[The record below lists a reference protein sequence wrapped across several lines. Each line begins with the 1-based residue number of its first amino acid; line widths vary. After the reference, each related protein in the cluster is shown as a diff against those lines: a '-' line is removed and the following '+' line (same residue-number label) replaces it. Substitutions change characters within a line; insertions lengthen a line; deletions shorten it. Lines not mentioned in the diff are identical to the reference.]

1 MTMNGIFLRR
11 QNKVVVPIRGQ
22 KTPAPYLATIN
33 ANIEPLGYTLSLKVI
48 EALTKAGQ
56 SAAVEFHHELVAA
69 VREMKGVKDYQ
80 PTYPNFPRQVM
91 DASEAELYLNAIV
104 QYFHDW
110 VADLSGKSLISWKP
124 RYDKE
129 ARSKLQDVVKLTVI
143 DLGTDTDFQKMMV
156 SLLSTNT
163 SVSQQ
168 DKDDVRWFLNNG
180 GFDHLPAKIPH
191 KEMLALVGAIAIHNG
206 IDVSSYF
213 KTATDVLRLATAMS
227 EGDISLAE
235 PTKFRSYKRAERKAL
250 LSILE
255 HCSEITEDMLLHKG
269 KWIRLGERLHPGEYK
284 FTRVNQAFDVIRN
297 DKPFQTFNA
306 RVEMAVQNN
315 AEEALKLLST
325 RPGMLARR
333 LDQLLRLGTLED
345 NLVVNCF
352 KKTAA
357 EVSTP
362 MLLQT
367 MTHFANRKDG
377 SDLRVFF
384 PKGNVAKAQAIRNE
398 LPPIAANTC
407 DELVKLC
414 EDTLVERFSGLPP
427 LGRCKIDN
435 SLKECLVPFSQ
446 RSASRSLRTIVRGS
460 KLPFGNGDT
469 IRFFIWWK
477 QRPDDR
483 TDLDLSA
490 AFFGEDW
497 QFKSAIA
504 YYNLKEADYQACHSG
519 DQTSAPEGACEF
531 IDLDIPSSLRNGG
544 RYVVMSVKSFTRQTF
559 DVLPECAAGWMI
571 RQHPNSG
578 EIFEPKTVVNRLD
591 VSSAT
596 TSVIPMI
603 LDLQER
609 KVVWADVGM
618 KINPSRPNNVHHN
631 LSTIG
636 LFGKAFSELKKPKL
650 YDLFALHIK
659 ARGEL
664 ITNGKADRTFGLED
678 AFGIEK
684 IMSEFMK

>member
-1 MTMNGIFLRR
+1 MTMNRIFLRR
-11 QNKVVVPIRGQ
+11 HNKVVVPVRGQ
-22 KTPAPYLATIN
+22 KTPAQFLATIN
-33 ANIEPLGYTLSLKVI
+33 ANIEPLGYTLSPKVI
-48 EALTKAGQ
+48 EAVTKAGQ
-56 SAAVEFHHELVAA
+56 SAAVEFHDELLATLQ
-69 VREMKGVKDYQ
+69 EMKGVKDYR
-80 PTYPNFPRQVM
+80 PTYPNFPKQVM

-110 VADLSGKSLISWKP
+110 VADLSGDSSISWKP

-129 ARSKLQDVVKLTVI
+129 ARSKLKDKVNLTVI
-143 DLGTDTDFQKMMV
+143 DLGTDADFQKIMV
-156 SLLSTNT
+156 GLLSTNT

-168 DKDDVRWFLNNG
+168 DKDDVRWFLDNG
-180 GFDHLPAKIPH
+180 GFDQLPAKIPH
-191 KEMLALVGAIAIHNG
+191 KEMLALVGGIAIAKG
-206 IDVSSYF
+206 IDVSSYL

-227 EGDISLAE
+227 GGDVSLAE
-235 PTKFRSYKRAERKAL
+235 PTKFRSFKRAERKAL
-250 LSILE
+250 LSTLDR
-255 HCSEITEDMLLHKG
+255 CGEITEDMLLHKG
-269 KWIRLGERLHPGEYK
+269 KWIRLGERLHPGEYE
-284 FTRVNQAFDVIRN
+284 FSNVNEAFDVVRN

-306 RVEMAVQNN
+306 RVEQAVKTD
-315 AEEALKLLST
+315 AAEALKLLST

-333 LDQLLRLGTLED
+333 LDQLLRLGTLKD
-345 NLVVNCF
+345 AAVLACF
-352 KKTAA
+352 KKAAA

-362 MLLQT
+362 VLLQT
-367 MTHFANRKDG
+367 MTHFANRNDG
-377 SDLRVFF
+377 SNLRVFF

-398 LPPIAANTC
+398 LPPIAATAC
-407 DELVKLC
+407 DELVKVC
-414 EDTLVERFSGLPP
+414 EDTLVERFSGMPS
-427 LGRCKIDN
+427 LGRCEIDE

-460 KLPFGNGDT
+460 KLPFRDGDT

-477 QRPDDR
+477 QRLDDR

-490 AFFGEDW
+490 AFFGHDW
-497 QFKSAIA
+497 QYRSAIA

-519 DQTSAPEGACEF
+519 DQTSAPDGACEF
-531 IDLDIPSSLRNGG
+531 IDLDIPSCLRNGG

-559 DVLPECAAGWMI
+559 DVLPECSAGWMI

-578 EIFEPKTVVNRLD
+578 EIFEPKTIVNRLD

-609 KVVWADVGM
+609 KVIWADVGM
-618 KINPSRPNNVHHN
+618 RINRSKPNNVHHN

-636 LFGKAFSELKKPKL
+636 LFGKAFCELKKPNL
-650 YDLFALHIK
+650 YDLFALHVK

-664 ITNGKADRTFGLED
+664 ITHGKADRTIGLED